1 MLYIFLLVLTS
12 KVFGRFFMDPGSG
25 ISGSDPNFV
34 ADPDSG
40 KKKSDPDPEYVT
52 HFFYLYLQFLAVFF
66 MDPDPE
72 FPDRIRIFWPIRTQ
86 EKSLIRIRT
95 KGPAS
100 ETLHFTLTE

>member
-1 MLYIFLLVLTS
+1 
-12 KVFGRFFMDPGSG
+12 MDPGSG

-66 MDPDPE
+66 MDPDSGSGISGSDTN
-72 FPDRIRIFWPIRTQ
+72 FLANPDSGKKSDPDPDKRTRIRNTAFYFN
-86 EKSLIRIRT
+86 RIR
-95 KGPAS
+95 
-100 ETLHFTLTE
+100 LT

>member
-12 KVFGRFFMDPGSG
+12 KVFGRSIWIPDPE
-25 ISGSDPNFV
+25 F
-34 ADPDSG
+34 PDRIRILWPIRTQ

-52 HFFYLYLQFLAVFF
+52 HLFYLYLQFLAVFF
-66 MDPDPE
+66 MVPDPE
-72 FPDRIRIFWPIRTQ
+72 FPDRIRIFWPIRTP
-86 EKSLIRIRT
+86 EKTLIRIRT

>member
-72 FPDRIRIFWPIRTQ
+72 FPDRIRIFWPIRTP
-86 EKSLIRIRT
+86 EKTLIRIRT